1 MTPITT
7 ASRAAEKSRIV
18 AFAKLRRVEQ
28 LITSFLIARLGEGKI
43 MELKK
48 NNFRIFFHSFESFY
62 GGKKSSFPCLKV
74 KHGGNE
80 IDRREYLFFSI
91 ISKLKIFIPPKIG
104 RN

>member
-7 ASRAAEKSRIV
+7 ASRAAKKSRIV

-48 NNFRIFFHSFESFY
+48 
-62 GGKKSSFPCLKV
+62 KK
-74 KHGGNE
+74 
-80 IDRREYLFFSI
+80 I
-91 ISKLKIFIPPKIG
+91 
-104 RN
+104 

>member
-7 ASRAAEKSRIV
+7 ASRAAKKSRIV

-48 NNFRIFFHSFESFY
+48 NNFRIFLHSFKSFY
-62 GGKKSSFPCLKV
+62 EGKKKFIS
-74 KHGGNE
+74 
-80 IDRREYLFFSI
+80 LFKS
-91 ISKLKIFIPPKIG
+91 LTG
-104 RN
+104 RK